1 MQEDEKYFL
10 PINPDKI
17 LNRNFACSVAISPL
31 LTGKHQNFEYI
42 KQIYLKFNNLK
53 LVEIE
58 KKPVC
63 KKKKNISKEL
73 FQNNVLLIKTSL
85 QKLSALL
92 FQFSFFIL
100 NPLFTSKVYRPIIC
114 SLLKINYSACIINR
128 FDLDFYQQL
137 FCRMAF

>member
-31 LTGKHQNFEYI
+31 LTGKHQNFECI

-53 LVEIE
+53 LVKIE

-63 KKKKNISKEL
+63 KKKKTFPKSCSKIM
-73 FQNNVLLIKTSL
+73 FCSSKHPYRSYLLYFSNF
-85 QKLSALL
+85 LS
-92 FQFSFFIL
+92 S
-100 NPLFTSKVYRPIIC
+100 Y
-114 SLLKINYSACIINR
+114 
-128 FDLDFYQQL
+128 
-137 FCRMAF
+137 